1 MWVMIG
7 LGLVLV
13 FAALMAVVMCMASA
27 GNSESD
33 ECLDIE
39 QHYDRD
45 AE

>member
-13 FAALMAVVMCMASA
+13 FATMMAVVLCMVSA

-39 QHYDRD
+39 QHYDGD

>member
-1 MWVMIG
+1 MCVMIG

-13 FAALMAVVMCMASA
+13 FAALMAVVLCMVSA
-27 GNSESD
+27 GNRESD

-39 QHYDRD
+39 QHYDGD